1 MPGGAVSQ
9 ADVIAHLHLPGR
21 WGVKDSF
28 ATLELASRGF
38 TELFSAQWL
47 HLAAP
52 PVATA
57 SGARWD
63 RIQDSRMLAAWEAAW
78 RGPSAST
85 PLDPAQ
91 ALFRPA
97 LLEDASIAFLAA
109 SLQGSLVAGAIAYR
123 AAGVVSMSNTF
134 FAAGAPAELR
144 AELTRANPG
153 DLSGTS
159 RRGLR
164 ARGRADP
171 LEHPGLPAHRPAP
184 GMAEEIRTKTKPCR
198 MTGTSY
204 SPAHNGSSKVSTAA
218 IPEGLRGHAHRD
230 RADVLLPRYP
240 EALRLPLR
248 VPPPPAPS
256 SGSEASSSS
265 SEGWRSRWGSRRR
278 MRRSWPAA

>member
-1 MPGGAVSQ
+1 MSPDPTAELRTRDLVAAAVFNNAAWCDAVCRAHGHPGEFSDTLWLNHAQVPPLYPNAITLMPGGAVSQ
-9 ADVIAHLHLPGR
+9 ADAIAHLQLPGR

-47 HLAAP
+47 HLATPPAAP
-52 PVATA
+52 A
-57 SGARWD
+57 SGARWE
-63 RIQDSRMLAAWEAAW
+63 RVQDANMLAAWATAW

-144 AELTRANPG
+144 AEL
-153 DLSGTS
+153 
-159 RRGLR
+159 
-164 ARGRADP
+164 
-171 LEHPGLPAHRPAP
+171 LERTQAAFPGLPVVGYEH
-184 GMAEEIRTKTKPCR
+184 GEDLTTW
-198 MTGTSY
+198 
-204 SPAHNGSSKVSTAA
+204 STLGFQP
-218 IPEGLRGHAHRD
+218 IG
-230 RADVLLPRYP
+230 
-240 EALRLPLR
+240 PLR
-248 VPPPPAPS
+248 V
-256 SGSEASSSS
+256 
-265 SEGWRSRWGSRRR
+265 WLKK
-278 MRRSWPAA
+278 